1 MAMTSMTRRE
11 ALRAVAVGLAG
22 APAVLRGRYQLFAQT
37 NAQYSARAVRLIESS
52 IVVDLLNQFQFPDF
66 TDRPPKIEQWLSQ
79 PGAFTP
85 ADAERYRQSGITS
98 FSLGAGA
105 GSYDDAV
112 LFHARWNGFLAGYS
126 DWFTRID
133 DTADFARAKAQ
144 RKVGIM
150 LTFQDST
157 HFRTPDDVRTFFGL
171 GQRISQ
177 LTYNFNNRVGSGFLE
192 ERDGGLSVF
201 GLSILERMQQ
211 VGMAV
216 DVSHCGDQTTL
227 DALHAA
233 KKPVI
238 FTHATARGLVPGHLR
253 CKTDEAIAGMA
264 KSGGVMGI
272 AMIRFM
278 VRDSEP
284 VTIEHVLDHVD
295 YVARLA
301 GLEHVAIGS
310 DLDVVG
316 NPNAVNGGG
325 FDPRTQ
331 PNFTRY
337 QYHEDPDGAINIRG
351 LNHSRR
357 VFDLTEGLIRRG
369 YTDSQI
375 AQVLGGNAIRALG
388 AIWPA

>member
-1 MAMTSMTRRE
+1 MSAITRRDAMR
-11 ALRAVAVGLAG
+11 ALLAGLA
-22 APAVLRGRYQLFAQT
+22 APAVLRGRYQLFAQS
-37 NAQYSARAVRLIESS
+37 NAQYSARAVRLVESS
-52 IVVDLLNQFQFPDF
+52 VVVDLLNQFQFPDF
-66 TDRPPKIEQWLSQ
+66 AVRPPKIEQWLSQ
-79 PGAFTP
+79 PGTFT
-85 ADAERYRQSGITS
+85 AEDAARYQQSGITS

-105 GSYDDAV
+105 GRGSYEDAV
-112 LFHARWNGFLAGYS
+112 HFHARWNGFLAGYS

-133 DTADFARAKAQ
+133 DTAGFARAKAAK
-144 RKVGIM
+144 KVGVM

-157 HFRTPDDVRTFFGL
+157 HFRSPDDVRTFFGM

-177 LTYNFNNRVGSGFLE
+177 LTYNFNNRIGSGFLE
-192 ERDGGLSVF
+192 ARDGGLSVF

-227 DALHAA
+227 DALEAA
-233 KKPVI
+233 NKPVI
-238 FTHATARGLVPGHLR
+238 FTHATARALVPGHLR
-253 CKTDEAIAGMA
+253 CKTDEAIRRMA
-264 KSGGVMGI
+264 NSGGVMGI

-295 YVARLA
+295 HVARLV
-301 GLEHVAIGS
+301 GVEHVAIGS

-331 PNFTRY
+331 PNFSRY
-337 QYHEDPDGAINIRG
+337 QYHEDGDGAITIRG
-351 LNHSRR
+351 LNHSKR

-369 YTDSQI
+369 YTDAQI
-375 AQVLGGNAIRALG
+375 AQILGGNAIRALRS
-388 AIWPA
+388 IWPA

>member
-1 MAMTSMTRRE
+1 MSVMTRRE
-11 ALRAVAVGLAG
+11 AIRAVAVGLAG

-37 NAQYSARAVRLIESS
+37 NAQYSARAVRLVESS

-66 TDRPPKIEQWLSQ
+66 ADRPPKIEQWLSQ
-79 PGAFTP
+79 PGAFTL

-133 DTADFARAKAQ
+133 DTADFARVKTQ

-177 LTYNFNNRVGSGFLE
+177 LTYNFNNRIGSGFLE

-201 GLSILERMQQ
+201 GLSIMERMQQ

-233 KKPVI
+233 KKPVV

-253 CKTDEAIAGMA
+253 CKTDEAIVGMA

-337 QYHEDPDGAINIRG
+337 HYHEDPDGAINIRA

-357 VFDLTEGLIRRG
+357 VFD
-369 YTDSQI
+369 
-375 AQVLGGNAIRALG
+375 
-388 AIWPA
+388 

>member
-201 GLSILERMQQ
+201 GLPI
-211 VGMAV
+211 
-216 DVSHCGDQTTL
+216 CPGD
-227 DALHAA
+227 
-233 KKPVI
+233 
-238 FTHATARGLVPGHLR
+238 R
-253 CKTDEAIAGMA
+253 
-264 KSGGVMGI
+264 
-272 AMIRFM
+272 
-278 VRDSEP
+278 
-284 VTIEHVLDHVD
+284 
-295 YVARLA
+295 
-301 GLEHVAIGS
+301 
-310 DLDVVG
+310 
-316 NPNAVNGGG
+316 
-325 FDPRTQ
+325 
-331 PNFTRY
+331 
-337 QYHEDPDGAINIRG
+337 
-351 LNHSRR
+351 
-357 VFDLTEGLIRRG
+357 RRG
-369 YTDSQI
+369 RLRHCLPHETCF
-375 AQVLGGNAIRALG
+375 A
-388 AIWPA
+388 